1 MLTID
6 LESDTKQLLNEIA
19 EREHRPPEEIAK
31 LVISYYL
38 KENQDSELLINIIN
52 NLPEIACFK
61 AKDPLALQK
70 AMRDE
75 TIDENKRHF
84 LEFIRNIKP
93 VKALYSSEEMVAML
107 REGKEG

>member
-6 LESDTKQLLNEIA
+6 LEPDMKQLLNEMA
-19 EREHRPPEEIAK
+19 EKEHRSPEEVAK

-38 KENQDSELLINIIN
+38 KENQAPELLINLVK
-52 NLPEIACFK
+52 NLPEIACL
-61 AKDPLALQK
+61 KDKGSIASQK

-75 TIDENKRHF
+75 TMDENKRHF

-93 VKALYSSEEMVAML
+93 VKAPYSSEEMVAML
-107 REGKEG
+107 RERKEG